1 MLTIKAADQIGWKRS
16 LREVL
21 LELDPKSFGK
31 RLEAARE
38 AIDVR
43 LLELRSEANSDSVKV
58 HDLLDGLHTLC
69 AIEFLKER

>member
-1 MLTIKAADQIGWKRS
+1 MLTVNAADPVVWKQS
-16 LREVL
+16 LREAL

-31 RLEAARE
+31 KLEAARE

-43 LLELRSEANSDSVKV
+43 LLEQRSAANSDSVEV
-58 HDLLDGLHTLC
+58 YELLDGLHILY